1 MANFRQRIEILTNGT
16 TITNRLSG
24 NKEMHPNSSK
34 VIEYAKSFMA
44 QMLENAE
51 PGEYYDIDVTVTKQ
65 KNKKPTA

>member
-1 MANFRQRIEILTNGT
+1 MAHLRQRIEILTNGT
-16 TITNRLSG
+16 TITNRLTG

-34 VIEYAKSFMA
+34 VIDYSKSFIA

-65 KNKKPTA
+65 KNAKPKA